1 MKILPVAS
9 FWRCFFRWCCR
20 CQESLSVGPR
30 KRCFIHGVV
39 VARSNPSHC
48 PKQSEWGL
56 LGERIKGVGRKET
69 SSGIQERERE
79 REREREKRERKI
91 PSFTIRSS
99 SPRRKER
106 KKRVKKIPPLPA
118 GVLASKRD
126 KRAGE
131 RERTRGSRGFCDAR
145 KSDAR
150 EFSRVTHISVGVM
163 RQNTHEPF
171 LQKKSWI
178 VFDPSIHRNR
188 QNGY

>member
-1 MKILPVAS
+1 MSRITLCWSPKEVLYSRGCGGSIQPLTLPETIWMRVA
-9 FWRCFFRWCCR
+9 WR
-20 CQESLSVGPR
+20 
-30 KRCFIHGVV
+30 K
-39 VARSNPSHC
+39 N
-48 PKQSEWGL
+48 
-56 LGERIKGVGRKET
+56 KGSRKEGNKFGN
-69 SSGIQERERE
+69 SRE